1 MGKKYLCDLEVKG
14 YVDFDGGIKD
24 ANGDFGSSG
33 QYLQTSGSDVVW
45 ASYNLTSGSVDT
57 AHLAADAVTG
67 AKIEDDAVGQEHIAD
82 GAVSTSQIAS
92 YAIEAGHLANDA
104 VTADKL
110 AGWKTYN
117 VTWGTTI
124 TNVTFPTADTL
135 RIDHGLG
142 THFIIYSIL
151 DVSGTVAAEANA
163 YVDVNHYADVYA
175 KKINSN
181 RTDFI
186 FAADRTNGQVFKISL
201 FGHP

>member
-14 YVDFDGGIKD
+14 YIDVDGGIKD
-24 ANGDFGSSG
+24 ANGDYGNSG

-45 ASYNLTSGSVDT
+45 ADVSSVSLADGSIDT
-57 AHLAADAVTG
+57 A
-67 AKIEDDAVGQEHIAD
+67 K
-82 GAVSTSQIAS
+82 IAS
-92 YAIEAGHLANDA
+92 YAVNEGKLANDA

>member
-1 MGKKYLCDLEVKG
+1 MGKKILTDLEVKG
-14 YVDFDGGIKD
+14 YIDVDGGIKD
-24 ANGDFGSSG
+24 ANGDFGSAG
-33 QYLQTSGSDVVW
+33 RYLQTNGSDVVW
-45 ASYNLTSGSVDT
+45 ADYNLQD
-57 AHLAADAVTG
+57 DAVTQ
-67 AKIEDDAVGQEHIAD
+67 AKIAD
-82 GAVSTSQIAS
+82 GAVGTAQLAS